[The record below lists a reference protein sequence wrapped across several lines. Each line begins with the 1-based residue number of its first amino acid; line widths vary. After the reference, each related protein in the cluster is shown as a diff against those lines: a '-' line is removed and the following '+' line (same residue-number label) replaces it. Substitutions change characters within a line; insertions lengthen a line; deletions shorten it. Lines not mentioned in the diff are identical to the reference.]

1 MELTTGYTSDEIQH
15 LQPANFFE
23 GSDWDKIQSAVEK
36 VFNGEEVAV
45 EAYSIMK
52 SGKKIP
58 FFYTGRPIVFEGRPC
73 LIGTGIDITERKK
86 SELELKQMNEQLRHL
101 SAHLQDIR
109 EEERKG
115 IAREIHDE
123 LGQQLT
129 GLKMDISWLKRK
141 WKKDDEKIFDRLAD
155 MSSLI
160 DQTVKTVRR
169 ISSELRPSILDD
181 LGLIDAMEWESV
193 EFEKRF
199 LIQTKFLSE
208 IAELNAP
215 SNIITALFRIYQES
229 LTNVA
234 RHAGAN
240 HVTASLKQEAEKI
253 ILCIVD
259 DGQGFDLG
267 EIGNKKTFGLLG
279 IKERTEMLGGRY
291 SIISAPGRGTAITVS
306 VPLTGQ
312 SQ

>member
-1 MELTTGYTSDEIQH
+1 
-15 LQPANFFE
+15 
-23 GSDWDKIQSAVEK
+23 
-36 VFNGEEVAV
+36 
-45 EAYSIMK
+45 
-52 SGKKIP
+52 
-58 FFYTGRPIVFEGRPC
+58 
-73 LIGTGIDITERKK
+73 
-86 SELELKQMNEQLRHL
+86 
-101 SAHLQDIR
+101 
-109 EEERKG
+109 
-115 IAREIHDE
+115 
-123 LGQQLT
+123 
-129 GLKMDISWLKRK
+129 
-141 WKKDDEKIFDRLAD
+141 
-155 MSSLI
+155 
-160 DQTVKTVRR
+160 
-169 ISSELRPSILDD
+169 
-181 LGLIDAMEWESV
+181 
-193 EFEKRF
+193 
-199 LIQTKFLSE
+199 
-208 IAELNAP
+208 LNAP

-253 ILCIVD
+253 ILSIVD